1 MPCHRLIFATAALT
15 LATLA
20 PAGLANA
27 DDLEVRA
34 KPIFDFRFFSLID
47 NRVTL
52 SYIPQGTGRGHW
64 SRNSNGT
71 INGKTEKQLYSFT
84 HFDSWTCG
92 TNIFA
97 VSMYKSGVPV
107 ANPSSWRLIENQAML
122 LLDVRFVQT
131 DLWNGDRSAAVASC
145 A

>member
-52 SYIPQGTGRGHW
+52 SYIPQGTG
-64 SRNSNGT
+64 
-71 INGKTEKQLYSFT
+71 TETSHSVARSFR
-84 HFDSWTCG
+84 C
-92 TNIFA
+92 A
-97 VSMYKSGVPV
+97 
-107 ANPSSWRLIENQAML
+107 EN
-122 LLDVRFVQT
+122 T
-131 DLWNGDRSAAVASC
+131 T
-145 A
+145 